1 MVYVISLLKG
11 YKQGVKNNPMHFSNI
26 ANNCDDCIQNQYKY
40 YYANFYH
47 SDIGNAMEEVKKEGL
62 FRVVK

>member
-1 MVYVISLLKG
+1 MQSSNI
-11 YKQGVKNNPMHFSNI
+11 VKNN
-26 ANNCDDCIQNQYKY
+26 DDCIQKLYKY
-40 YYANFYH
+40 YHVNFYH